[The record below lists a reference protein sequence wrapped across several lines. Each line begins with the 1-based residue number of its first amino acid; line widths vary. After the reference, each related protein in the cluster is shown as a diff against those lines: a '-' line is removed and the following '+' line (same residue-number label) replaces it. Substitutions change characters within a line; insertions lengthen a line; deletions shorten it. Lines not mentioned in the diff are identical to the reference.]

1 MDGEPRAGSVFLPSA
16 LMGLTRLPFK
26 SHQKITTT
34 KDYQR
39 VFDTGQRRY
48 NANFR
53 IHFLMNEN
61 TNAKIGVIIS
71 RKIRGS
77 VKRNRYKR
85 LIREFFRLL
94 YPQIKPGTWLVVILT
109 KTIEP
114 NFQEVQR
121 SLVDILKKTEVLRN
135 ESV

>member
-1 MDGEPRAGSVFLPSA
+1 MDGEPRAGSAFLPSA

-26 SHQKITTT
+26 SYQKITTT
-34 KDYQR
+34 KEYQR
-39 VFDTGQRRY
+39 VFDNGQRRY

-94 YPQIKPGTWLVVILT
+94 YPQIRPGTWLVVILT
-109 KTIEP
+109 KPIEP
-114 NFQEVQR
+114 SFQEVQK